1 MSRIAPYPLR
11 MPPELRKALE
21 KKAEKSMRSLQ
32 QEVIYHIEMSLQIEN
47 LLASAP
53 PASNDAYTRIAK
65 ALRLEKTVEEK
76 DKEIEKLKMQVSL
89 LAEST
94 KISDMAKFDIIQQNV
109 EFIKSA
115 IRKIEN
121 AIPPEPITLTNKKA
135 P

>member
-121 AIPPEPITLTNKKA
+121 AIPPEPITLTNK
-135 P
+135 

>member
-1 MSRIAPYPLR
+1 
-11 MPPELRKALE
+11 
-21 KKAEKSMRSLQ
+21 MRSLQ